1 MARPTSQPPD
11 PPDPRL
17 DRPSLS
23 RLRRQALPRALD
35 SDDLLMKPQ
44 QAYRNKRASPAQKE
58 SRCKLI
64 MSRCTA
70 LVWSIRYTTEPPSEG
85 EPHFVRVCFGPQRA
99 GSRWAYQVKSF
110 EKEGASELPDSGW
123 EVLALL
129 GVPTQTEEEEL
140 RLFGSSPPPAA
151 QRHRLLDDIVEAAA
165 DEIAES
171 LRALDEDL
179 SSEQA
184 SGDESSDDAKPR
196 TRRASKRCSVSL

>member
-1 MARPTSQPPD
+1 M
-11 PPDPRL
+11 
-17 DRPSLS
+17 
-23 RLRRQALPRALD
+23 PRALD

-44 QAYRNKRASPAQKE
+44 QAYRNKRALPAQKGLSCKLSV
-58 SRCKLI
+58 SRCA
-64 MSRCTA
+64 A

-85 EPHFVRVCFGPQRA
+85 EPHFVRVCFGPQRV
-99 GSRWAYQVKSF
+99 GRRWTYQVKSF

-129 GVPTQTEEEEL
+129 GVRTQTEEEEL

-151 QRHRLLDDIVEAAA
+151 QRDRLLDDIVEAAA
-165 DEIAES
+165 DDIAES

-179 SSEQA
+179 ESSEQ
-184 SGDESSDDAKPR
+184 ESSDDAKPR